1 LPLNCQV
8 RRAKVTPLT
17 TNGKTTTT
25 PPPTRRRR
33 VWATDEKSW
42 ARRLL
47 NFYISSTYSSCKHLI
62 ARSWVTLM
70 ARHWPAAANEESLSL
85 SLSTWHAFNSRTSP
99 RRPRVNIHEA
109 TTTTLQFFFFGGE
122 FFSLSK
128 SII

>member
-85 SLSTWHAFNSRTSP
+85 SVDVTRVQFKDVPASSP
-99 RRPRVNIHEA
+99 RQYTWGHNNNTP
-109 TTTTLQFFFFGGE
+109 FFFFWGGIL
-122 FFSLSK
+122 FSF
-128 SII
+128 